1 MKFVIKRA
9 RRGVL
14 RRNQWT
20 FVLVAANGETVAVG
34 ETYNNASDCA
44 ATVDRIIREIES
56 GAVSA
61 EWLD

>member
-1 MKFVIKRA
+1 MRFVIKRA

-14 RRNQWT
+14 RRPQWT
-20 FVLVAANGETVAVG
+20 FVLVASNGETIAVG
-34 ETYNNASDCA
+34 ETYNNAADCA
-44 ATVDRIIREIES
+44 DTVDRIIHEIES

>member
-9 RRGVL
+9 RRGRL
-14 RRNQWT
+14 RRAQWT

-44 ATVDRIIREIES
+44 ATVARIFDAIVTDKAS
-56 GAVSA
+56 V